1 MQDPYRILG
10 VDRNASDEE
19 VKRAYRKLSKKY
31 HPDANVGSPH
41 LDEYTEMFKQVQNA
55 YDQIM
60 EQRKGGGDPFAQ
72 AFGYQQNND
81 FSDSMELQAAMQ
93 MIHTGRYEEAY
104 QLLQR
109 IAVEERNAQWYFLF
123 GLSLWGKNNPIA
135 AVENIKKACEMDP
148 TNQQYR
154 QTLAQ
159 MEMGRAQYQR
169 MRGPFTSAPYSCG
182 SMCCC
187 ELMLCTLCSR
197 GIFFPFLCCY

>member
-60 EQRKGGGDPFAQ
+60 AQRKGEGDPYAQ
-72 AFGYQQNND
+72 AFD
-81 FSDSMELQAAMQ
+81 FRQSNHTSDRQELQAVQ
-93 MIHTGRYEEAY
+93 YLIHNARYEEAY
-104 QLLQR
+104 ELLQR
-109 IAVEERNAQWYFLF
+109 MAYEDRNAEWYFLF

-148 TNQQYR
+148 ANQQYR

-159 MEMGRAQYQR
+159 MEMSRTQYQR
-169 MRGPFTSAPYSCG
+169 MREPFTSAPYSCG

-187 ELMLCTLCSR
+187 ELVLCSICSP
-197 GIFFPFLCCY
+197 GIFSPFLCCY